1 MLRKGI
7 LARAEDPMKIAAYNA
22 YCGDPMKWFD
32 NEYFRN
38 NGLSS
43 VTFDFFV
50 DWEKRKIPKRLW
62 TKRIIYR
69 PFSMECDEIYRKIV
83 AVDGRDGLE
92 TLLGFCRQN
101 QFELE
106 YLLCPDIPA
115 GAWADPENH
124 LFLFNMTKYLERC
137 PGKEVLYE
145 VSANQLKGIIRGL
158 RRESHAIGRKGLQYA
173 SSSLEVYLSRDDYIY
188 PGDADIVLV
197 DENAKAKAV
206 IEVKKHTI
214 FSEKKYGPVEGETL
228 YHYRDTDKL
237 KFQSLGIL
245 KETLGCPL
253 YMLYYSTV
261 PNREGGIVKMER
273 IVGSPDRLLAVYPY
287 TLKLPEVNNSH
298 SLKAFQENFLD
309 YHNEICRYDFDRICL
324 TSSYGAGTAV
334 SKAAGGNLNYILD
347 ARNHAPEKDVVR
359 AFREFVAGHVPG
371 L

>member
-7 LARAEDPMKIAAYNA
+7 LAKAEEPRKIAAYNA

-38 NGLSS
+38 NGLSC

-50 DWEKRKIPKRLW
+50 DWKERKIPKRLW

-83 AVDGRDGLE
+83 AVDGKDRLE

-106 YLLCPDIPA
+106 YLLCPDISA
-115 GAWADPENH
+115 DAWADPGNH
-124 LFLFNMTKYLERC
+124 LFLFHMSKYLERC
-137 PGKEVLYE
+137 PEEEVLRE
-145 VSANQLKGIIRGL
+145 VSADQLKEIIHGL

-173 SSSLEVYLSRDDYIY
+173 SSSLEVYLSRDKYIY

-197 DENAKAKAV
+197 DEDAKARAL
-206 IEVKKHTI
+206 IEVKKHTMY
-214 FSEKKYGPVEGETL
+214 SEKKYGPIEKETL

-261 PNREGGIVKMER
+261 PDREGSIVKLER
-273 IVGSPDRLLAVYPY
+273 IVGSPNRLLAVYPHI
-287 TLKLPEVNNSH
+287 LRLPEINNGY
-298 SLKAFQENFLD
+298 SLLAFQENFFE
-309 YHNEICRYDFDRICL
+309 YHNEICRYDFDKIRL
-324 TSSYGAGTAV
+324 TSGYGAGTAV

-347 ARNHAPEKDVVR
+347 ERNHAPEKDAVK
-359 AFREFVAGHVPG
+359 AFREFVTGRVPG